1 MKKDEQFWKKWN
13 SKIDID
19 NGYAIIMC
27 TDRFIIAEYP
37 MGEVESELD
46 EIWENRLLDIRV
58 FNSEKEYRLFR
69 GDVGRGFS
77 ERILDDRAGDYFD
90 DEQYLDIDTKR
101 SKKTF
106 MEQKKVRA
114 TGGGFY
120 MLPLDDY
127 QDIKLKIRNYLGY
140 DERGHAYVKAVRLIG
155 FEKEGNNGKR

>member
-106 MEQKKVRA
+106 M
-114 TGGGFY
+114 
-120 MLPLDDY
+120 
-127 QDIKLKIRNYLGY
+127 
-140 DERGHAYVKAVRLIG
+140 
-155 FEKEGNNGKR
+155 